1 MHKIKDQMLEIITKL
16 LHYMMAQINQNKI
29 IIKPHLYMIIKITNN
44 KIKEWHNNNIKKS
57 NLNNKISNSHYIIL
71 ASFNNKAKNNSKP
84 PNFIQKN
91 TNRRHNKHLVARCM
105 ISQNKTNIKL
115 HSYIKMILNSLHRL
129 IKLLNI
135 QIASKNNLIKLLLF
149 IQMICSTHLNNNL
162 SKDFKLPNYIQIRTN
177 NRLKLNNNNSKLHL
191 FTRMIIDRH
200 LHNLI
205 LIRPNISLHNIINKI
220 LIIKLELINIKPV
233 VN

>member
-1 MHKIKDQMLEIITKL
+1 
-16 LHYMMAQINQNKI
+16 
-29 IIKPHLYMIIKITNN
+29 
-44 KIKEWHNNNIKKS
+44 
-57 NLNNKISNSHYIIL
+57 
-71 ASFNNKAKNNSKP
+71 
-84 PNFIQKN
+84 
-91 TNRRHNKHLVARCM
+91 
-105 ISQNKTNIKL
+105 
-115 HSYIKMILNSLHRL
+115 
-129 IKLLNI
+129 
-135 QIASKNNLIKLLLF
+135 
-149 IQMICSTHLNNNL
+149 MICSTHLNNNL